1 MSDNLSQA
9 TFEVI
14 WDEIMG
20 NTENDIV
27 DTGTTLSNPVTE
39 MTNEEFFNML
49 GVDAS
54 EFDIEMDA
62 ENQFESTTTP
72 SNNENQN
79 SVQKDWFEDLT
90 INEVRQKILDAENKN
105 TLKKTLQDVSKFR
118 RFLKNK
124 HETRAIHE
132 IPAEILDELL
142 ANFILSIK
150 KIDGS
155 EYEPTTIR
163 NIVSSIDRHLKRHK
177 YPVRI
182 MQESSTT
189 YFQLSR
195 DALAAKQKKFEKDGK
210 GEQTKCSRSH
220 HRRGN

>member
-79 SVQKDWFEDLT
+79 SV
-90 INEVRQKILDAENKN
+90 
-105 TLKKTLQDVSKFR
+105 
-118 RFLKNK
+118 
-124 HETRAIHE
+124 
-132 IPAEILDELL
+132 
-142 ANFILSIK
+142 
-150 KIDGS
+150 
-155 EYEPTTIR
+155 
-163 NIVSSIDRHLKRHK
+163 
-177 YPVRI
+177 
-182 MQESSTT
+182 
-189 YFQLSR
+189 
-195 DALAAKQKKFEKDGK
+195 
-210 GEQTKCSRSH
+210 
-220 HRRGN
+220 